1 MKNVTVTDCLESV
14 MANLTLDPFV
24 QGELVKILQIYE
36 VGTAQCTPT
45 VGVEDVFEPWASK
58 ESTITR
64 TCVSVVIDN
73 TKSMSA
79 ESTITLTLCQWS
91 QRLH

>member
-1 MKNVTVTDCLESV
+1 

-45 VGVEDVFEPWASK
+45 VGVEDVFEPCRILK
-58 ESTITR
+58 NQR
-64 TCVSVVIDN
+64 LRGHVSVCSHRQHKVNVSGVNGYTN
-73 TKSMSA
+73 TVSA
-79 ESTITLTLCQWS
+79 
-91 QRLH
+91 